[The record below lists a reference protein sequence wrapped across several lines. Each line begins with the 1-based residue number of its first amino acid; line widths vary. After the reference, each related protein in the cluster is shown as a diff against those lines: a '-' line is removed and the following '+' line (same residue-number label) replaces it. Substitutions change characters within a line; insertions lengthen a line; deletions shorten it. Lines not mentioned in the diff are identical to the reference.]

1 MNIFITST
9 CPIES
14 ARFIDNKRKVKM
26 ALESTQM
33 LATALNIHGIETG
46 YKTAH
51 LNHPCTIWTRA
62 SRQNWLW
69 LWDHAMA
76 LCNEYQRIYGREHA
90 CVKVLVRMKGHETVL
105 PDIGLMSFAN
115 CARSKEKGIDFTY
128 EKDVTV
134 AYQLYLNARWETD
147 KREPVWS

>member
-14 ARFIDNKRKVKM
+14 AKYIDNKRKVKM

-33 LATALNIHGIETG
+33 LATALNVHGIETG

-90 CVKVLVRMKGHETVL
+90 CVKVLVRMKGHEAVL